1 MKATKE
7 IEAKNEELIKRWIN
21 ETDKRN
27 YDVWDEVCSP
37 DYVCHFAGAPSPMT
51 LAEHKEATR
60 LAMAAFP
67 DFKTEFNDIVAES
80 DKVVWRVTI
89 SGTQKGEFMGIPP
102 TGKKIKY
109 TAMMIVRIKE
119 GKVAEAWGVADM
131 LGLMEQLGMELKPT
145 SFS

>member
-1 MKATKE
+1 MKTTKA
-7 IEAKNEELIKRWIN
+7 IEAQNKELIKRWIR

-27 YDVWDEVCSP
+27 YDAWDEVCSP
-37 DYVCHFAGAPSPMT
+37 DYVCHFAGAPGPMT
-51 LAEHKEATR
+51 LDEHREATR

-80 DKVVWRVTI
+80 DKVVWRVSP
-89 SGTQKGEFMGIPP
+89 SGTHKGEFMGIPP

-109 TAMMIVRIKE
+109 TAMMVVRIKE
-119 GKVAEAWGVADM
+119 GKVAEAWGVADS